1 MKHKRLWLVVLFLVC
16 VLAGCGVSLKGY
28 ERFDYLKGGPG
39 KEFPKKVLWLKAQNQ
54 GPYEPEQLEGFQNAI
69 IGQLKGHKEIQLT
82 QNEAL
87 DKQKLSFDEKK
98 GKFGIPGVLK
108 EQAGKEGWVAVVQV
122 TLISPTVDVR
132 RTGVWPLRK
141 TKMFVSVGARI
152 VALDLIGETVILNQ
166 VERQEVP
173 FYYDP
178 VAEEDPTLYQEALEK
193 ASKKLTKKVSKTI
206 VENLR
211 DRPWVATVTEVKGKM
226 VTIPVGRTHGIKP
239 GQEFYAYERS
249 EEIKAFDGRTYPV
262 WGKRI
267 ATLKVKEVEQD
278 RSILEVISGSEVS
291 EGHLL
296 RLIR

>member
-1 MKHKRLWLVVLFLVC
+1 MKDKGLPLMVLLLVF
-16 VLAGCGVSLKGY
+16 VLAGCGVSLRGY
-28 ERFDYLKGGPG
+28 ERFDYLKGSPG
-39 KEFPKKVLWLKAQNQ
+39 KEFPKKVLWLKIQNQ
-54 GPYEPEQLEGFQNAI
+54 GPYEPEQLEGFQNSML
-69 IGQLKGHKEIQLT
+69 GQMKGYKEIQLT
-82 QNEAL
+82 QIQAL
-87 DKQKLSFDEKK
+87 DKERLLFDEKK
-98 GKFGIPGVLK
+98 GKFSIPEALK
-108 EQAGKEGWVAVVQV
+108 EQAKKEGVVAVIQV
-122 TLISPTVDVR
+122 TLVSPTVDVR

-141 TKMFVSVGARI
+141 TKMFVAVGARI
-152 VALDLIGETVILNQ
+152 VALDLIGETVIINQ

-193 ASKKLTKKVSKTI
+193 ASKKLTKKVSK
-206 VENLR
+206 VMAENLK
-211 DRPWVATVTEVKGKM
+211 DRPWVATVTEVKEKM
-226 VTIPVGRTHGIKP
+226 VSIPVGRSHGIKT

-267 ATLKVKEVEQD
+267 ATLRVKEVQQD
-278 RSILEVISGSEVS
+278 KSILEVISGSEVS